1 METVVA
7 EIRQKTVV
15 DMSLKGTVE
24 THARTRVTSR
34 DVTTII
40 DEPAIRGGTKM
51 GLTPTETLMA
61 ALIGCTNVISQR
73 IAHDKGV
80 ELHDMTVE
88 VKAQLDR
95 RGVMLEEAI
104 AVPFPELTL
113 TVTARSNATPAQLE
127 EIKSDL
133 AKFCAIGVVI
143 RASGTK
149 INEVWN
155 ISPL

>member
-1 METVVA
+1 MA
-7 EIRQKTVV
+7 EIRHKTII

-40 DEPAIRGGTKM
+40 DEPAMRGGTNLGM
-51 GLTPTETLMA
+51 TPTETLMA
-61 ALIGCTNVISQR
+61 SLIGCTNVISQR
-73 IAHDKGV
+73 IAHGKGV
-80 ELHDMTVE
+80 DFHDMTVE

-95 RGVMLEEAI
+95 RGVMLQEAI

-113 TVTARSNATPAQLE
+113 TARSNATPAQLE

-155 ISPL
+155 VSPL

>member
-1 METVVA
+1 MA
-7 EIRQKTVV
+7 EIRQKSVI
-15 DMSLKGTVE
+15 DMSLKGAVE

-34 DVTTII
+34 DVAAII
-40 DEPAIRGGTKM
+40 DEPAIRGGTNM
-51 GLTPTETLMA
+51 GMTPTETLMA

-73 IAHDKGV
+73 IAHGKGV
-80 ELHDMTVE
+80 EFHDMTVD

-104 AVPFPELTL
+104 AVPFPSLTL
-113 TVTARSNATPAQLE
+113 TVTARSNATPAQIE
-127 EIKSDL
+127 EIKAEL

-143 RASGTK
+143 RAAGTK

-155 ISPL
+155 ITPM